1 MAVERS
7 AFDPVMSRAEE
18 TTGPERPAPPAGGAE
33 HGWPLVAI
41 AVILA
46 FAVLWLA
53 RVFLIPLAIALL
65 LFALTSAAIDMLTRI
80 RLGRFF
86 LPGWLASVIVVL
98 AIAALLLGLLGV
110 VLAQIDAIVATS
122 STYIDRGGQALSLLF
137 AWLGEDVAAAVVSA
151 FREIDFGSYL
161 RAFAG
166 SAGSFLSSTILVIL
180 YVGFLYAERPWFARK
195 LANLVADE
203 RRKQDV
209 RDIVVAIT
217 ASVRHYMLVK
227 TAISLVTAL
236 AVYVVLRA
244 FGLDFAEAL
253 AISTFA
259 LNFIP
264 NIGSIIATLL
274 PALVA
279 LAQFG
284 DWSMVLLVLLTTG
297 IVQFGIGNVVD
308 PMLMGRALHLS
319 SLAVILSLTFW
330 GAIWGVVGLF
340 LAVPIMVVV
349 LIVAT
354 HVPRLRPLAILLSRD
369 GAPPPA
375 ARS

>member
-1 MAVERS
+1 MTVERS
-7 AFDPVMSRAEE
+7 AFDPVMTKAAE
-18 TTGPERPAPPAGGAE
+18 TTEAESPASPAGAAR
-33 HGWPLVAI
+33 HGWPLVTI
-41 AVILA
+41 VVILA

-80 RLGRFF
+80 RFGRVA
-86 LPGWLASVIVVL
+86 LPGWLASVLVVL

-122 STYIDRGGQALSLLF
+122 STYLDRGGQALSLLF
-137 AWLGEDVAAAVVSA
+137 AWLGEDVAAGVVDA
-151 FREIDFGSYL
+151 FRDIDFGSYL

-180 YVGFLYAERPWFARK
+180 YVGFLYAERPWFGRK

-203 RRKQDV
+203 ERKQDV
-209 RDIVVAIT
+209 RDIVGAIA

-236 AVYVVLRA
+236 AVYAVLLA

-264 NIGSIIATLL
+264 NIGSIIATAL
-274 PALVA
+274 PTLVA
-279 LAQFG
+279 LVQFG
-284 DWSMVLLVLLTTG
+284 DWSTMLLVLLATG
-297 IVQFGIGNVVD
+297 VVQFGIGNVVD
-308 PMLMGRALHLS
+308 PMLMGRTMHLS

-330 GAIWGVVGLF
+330 GAIWGAVGLF

-369 GAPPPA
+369 GAPPSPE
-375 ARS
+375 RG

>member
-1 MAVERS
+1 MAVRWSVCE
-7 AFDPVMSRAEE
+7 PVMTRAAKTKEAAA
-18 TTGPERPAPPAGGAE
+18 PASSAGSTDR
-33 HGWPLVAI
+33 GWPPVAI
-41 AVILA
+41 VVILA

-53 RVFLIPLAIALL
+53 RVFVIPLAIALL

-80 RLGRFF
+80 RIGRVAV
-86 LPGWLASVIVVL
+86 PGWLASVVVVL
-98 AIAALLLGLLGV
+98 AVAALLLGLLGV

-137 AWLGEDVAAAVVSA
+137 AWLGDDVAAGVVSA
-151 FREIDFGSYL
+151 FRDIDFGSYL

-180 YVGFLYAERPWFARK
+180 YVGFLYAERPWFGRK

-203 RRKQDV
+203 ERKHDV
-209 RDIVVAIT
+209 HDIVGAIAT
-217 ASVRHYMLVK
+217 GVRRYMLVK

-236 AVYVVLRA
+236 AVYVVLLA

-253 AISTFA
+253 AISTFV

-274 PALVA
+274 PTLVA

-284 DWSMVLLVLLTTG
+284 DWSVVMLVLLTTG
-297 IVQFGIGNVVD
+297 VVQFGIGNIVD
-308 PMLMGRALHLS
+308 PMLMGRTMHLS

-330 GAIWGVVGLF
+330 GAIWGAVGLF

-354 HVPRLRPLAILLSRD
+354 HVPRLRPLAVLLSRD
-369 GAPPPA
+369 GAPPSA
-375 ARS
+375 GRG